1 MNTLKVV
8 VAVFVRVVQLVANI
22 ACFVISLL
30 RSREYNYLTL
40 TVTSLNF
47 IYNIYILVVVP
58 LMNHKAYNGILF
70 AIEIFF
76 IVVYPIFSGIQTI
89 IRPITTYWNYYSSDL
104 YTIIASFVGFF
115 CAATF
120 LVSYILFVCWGVIPI
135 VRHMDSEDFSK
146 NNHSDLAVWFLIPS
160 WLSIVPKTLKSLL
173 TVKRSTWQVKMFP
186 ANKMLILQGN
196 EGLLDETHTTK
207 YGVTKIY
214 NFYVKLIL
222 LIMYD

>member
-135 VRHMDSEDFSK
+135 VRHHGFRRFFEKQSFRFGCMVFDTELAEYSSKDFEEFSYSEEEYMASK
-146 NNHSDLAVWFLIPS
+146 NVSRKQNAYP
-160 WLSIVPKTLKSLL
+160 P
-173 TVKRSTWQVKMFP
+173 RQ
-186 ANKMLILQGN
+186 
-196 EGLLDETHTTK
+196 
-207 YGVTKIY
+207 
-214 NFYVKLIL
+214 
-222 LIMYD
+222 